1 VDIAIGRD
9 ATVYPYQHYDES
21 AQTYAESLGAIL
33 AEKRRTA
40 GYSLSPTSLMTLPP
54 QSKLVLPSPNGAT
67 LSLLAGDTLT
77 YAGCLRN
84 AQAVATHLQKTAQRI
99 SVIPA
104 GERWQDT
111 GTIRF
116 ALEDYIG
123 AGAIIHYLQG
133 TKSPEALAAEAIFL
147 HYRDSLTITLQT
159 VSSGKELIE
168 KGTAEDVI
176 LASQLNASLAVPRLQ
191 NGAYKNV

>member
-1 VDIAIGRD
+1 
-9 ATVYPYQHYDES
+9 
-21 AQTYAESLGAIL
+21 
-33 AEKRRTA
+33 
-40 GYSLSPTSLMTLPP
+40 
-54 QSKLVLPSPNGAT
+54 VLPSPNGAT

-191 NGAYKNV
+191 NGAYADVGS